1 MGTVAKILKYGHC
14 SVVIFFFADSE
25 AWIWR
30 LVAILRS
37 GLFFIGMDGMAV
49 AQTASALGQRHSP
62 LDCGIVGGRT
72 FSVIRSF
79 PEDGDEVEEEED
91 MCCSSSFLLGGL
103 TRCQLADRVAL
114 NPATPDFGAGGM
126 CCRYCVCRRM
136 LKGMEMFHPL
146 AQNPYEVDEKG

>member
-14 SVVIFFFADSE
+14 SVVIFFFVDSVT
-25 AWIWR
+25 WMWQ

-37 GLFFIGMDGMAV
+37 RLFFIGMDGVAAV
-49 AQTASALGQRHSP
+49 QTASELRQRHSP
-62 LDCGIVGGRT
+62 LDCGFVGGRT

-103 TRCQLADRVAL
+103 TRC
-114 NPATPDFGAGGM
+114 
-126 CCRYCVCRRM
+126 
-136 LKGMEMFHPL
+136 
-146 AQNPYEVDEKG
+146 